1 MSSDAP
7 QRDDVDAAS
16 KAVGYPEVVTHLAG
30 LIMWIALLVLWLGG
44 LYIANDV
51 KSSRTCSDLP
61 GTVWNATALNENPHA
76 WWIASSNVIVIL
88 TFCASMLCC
97 CSIITLCCSCKVV
110 AYMSLVAIAISVL
123 VYFVLAAWVG
133 LGTMMADTHTCAKYS
148 LYLTLFY
155 AYFLVLLAFCI
166 TSALWK
172 TNSLTGKKM
181 TRRKHNGRMD

>member
-1 MSSDAP
+1 MHYFYMHNLTRSP
-7 QRDDVDAAS
+7 RF
-16 KAVGYPEVVTHLAG
+16 
-30 LIMWIALLVLWLGG
+30 LILCKI
-44 LYIANDV
+44 
-51 KSSRTCSDLP
+51 STFPFCSFP
-61 GTVWNATALNENPHA
+61 SPPHSFFLFLTLSQ
-76 WWIASSNVIVIL
+76 SSNVIVIL

-172 TNSLTGKKM
+172 TNRLSGKKM
-181 TRRKHNGRMD
+181 ARRKHNGRMD